1 MPRRIR
7 TPTVLQME
15 ATECGAACLAILLR
29 HFGRVVSLL
38 ELRQVCGVSRDGSD
52 AESLLQAGALYGL
65 EGDAYAMDLDSLR
78 QERLPLILFWEFNHF
93 LVLEGFRGNRVALN
107 DPATGPR
114 WVSLAAF
121 RAGFTGVVLELQPGP
136 NFRPG
141 GRERSMGSLLMARLG
156 PEWRPAL
163 FSLLAGLLLILPQLA
178 MPVFTQIYIDDVWG
192 SSLRQWLKPM
202 LWAMALTVVL
212 QAAGGQL
219 QQLGARHLSRRLET
233 RGALGFERHV
243 LALPERFFQQRY
255 AGDVSQRLLY
265 NRQVAEF
272 IAFRLLPVLN
282 GSLLMLLYLLLTLA
296 YSPTL
301 GLVVLLSTGLN
312 ALLVMVS
319 LRQQRDATA
328 QLQKDA
334 GKAYGVLI
342 SALVDIEMVKSTAIE
357 GDVLQRFDG
366 YQRRVQSVLHRLFW
380 RQAALGLVP
389 NLLSHLN
396 TLGVLCVGF
405 LLVLQGQLTLG
416 MVLAAQQV
424 AAALKAEVDRLVAL
438 VAELP
443 QLETAVLRL
452 QDGLDHPRDPLL
464 LPAGSGGLPPW
475 PAERRQLSGQLEIRD
490 LTYRFA
496 PVRPALIQDLRVSI
510 DPGMMVALVGAS
522 GSGKST
528 LARLIAGLLQPDGG
542 SILFDGYP
550 LEAIPR
556 SVAVASLAMV
566 QQEIV
571 IYGMSVRDNLRLWRT
586 DLDDD
591 QLLLACR
598 DAQLLEVIDALPDG
612 LNTRLAEGGRN
623 LSGGQRQRLELARA
637 LLQDPTV
644 LILDEATSALDAET
658 ERLVEE
664 ALRRR
669 ACTQIVVAHRLST
682 IRNADL
688 ILVLEQ
694 GQVVQRGHHDQL
706 MAETGGPYGRLLAA
720 APAMA

>member
-1 MPRRIR
+1 MQSRIR

-15 ATECGAACLAILLR
+15 ATECGAASLAIVLGY
-29 HFGRVVSLL
+29 FGRVVSLL
-38 ELRQVCGVSRDGSD
+38 ELREVCGVSRDGSD

-65 EGDAYAMDLDSLR
+65 EGNGYAMDLDSLR
-78 QERLPLILFWEFNHF
+78 QERPPLILFWEFDHF

-121 RAGFTGVVLELQPGP
+121 RAGFTGVVLELRPGP
-136 NFRPG
+136 NFRLG
-141 GRERSMGSLLMARLG
+141 GQKPSMWPLLFARLKQ
-156 PEWRPAL
+156 EWRPAL
-163 FSLLAGLLLILPQLA
+163 FSMLAGLLLIIPQLA
-178 MPVFTQIYIDDVWG
+178 LPIFIQIYIDDVWG

-202 LWAMALTVVL
+202 LWAMAFTVVL
-212 QAAGGQL
+212 QAIGGQL
-219 QQLGARHLSRRLET
+219 QQLGGRHLSRRLET
-233 RGALGFERHV
+233 RGGLGFESHV

-265 NRQVAEF
+265 NHQVAEF
-272 IAFRLLPVLN
+272 IAFRLLPVLT
-282 GSLLMLLYLLLTLA
+282 GSVLLLLYLLLTLA
-296 YSPTL
+296 YSPIL
-301 GLVVLLSTGLN
+301 GLVVLFSTGLN

-328 QLQKDA
+328 QLQKDT
-334 GKAYGVLI
+334 GKAYGVMI
-342 SALVDIEMVKSTAIE
+342 SALAEMEMVKSTAIE

-396 TLGVLCVGF
+396 TLGVLFVGF

-416 MVLAAQQV
+416 MLLAAQQV
-424 AAALKAEVDRLVAL
+424 AAALKAEVDRLVAFG
-438 VAELP
+438 AELP

-452 QDGLDHPRDPLL
+452 QDVLDHPLDPLL
-464 LPAGSGGLPPW
+464 LPAGSGDLLPW

-490 LTYRFA
+490 LTYSFA
-496 PVRPALIQDLRVSI
+496 PVRPALIKDLSVSI
-510 DPGMMVALVGAS
+510 APGMMVALVGAS

-528 LARLIAGLLQPDGG
+528 LARLMAGLLQPSRG

-550 LEAIPR
+550 LEVIPR

-566 QQEIV
+566 QQDIV
-571 IYGMSVRDNLRLWRT
+571 IYGMSVRDNLRLWRN

-591 QLLLACR
+591 QLLMSCR
-598 DAQLLEVIDALPDG
+598 DAQLLEVIEALPDG

-623 LSGGQRQRLELARA
+623 LSGGQRQRLELARS
-637 LLQDPTV
+637 LLQDPTI

-658 ERLVEE
+658 ERLVED

-688 ILVLEQ
+688 ILVLDQ
-694 GQVVQRGHHDQL
+694 GQVVQRGRHDQL
-706 MAETGGPYGRLLAA
+706 IAETGGAYARLLTEEEH
-720 APAMA
+720 